1 MFKSKKKIDQ
11 NKINKITKKNNVKQ
25 ETVVCDTEHD
35 GKIFITKNQASWIR
49 IVRLSDQQGLNSD
62 EFVQLWKAKPEEKCK
77 IKIWGKMMDC
87 PRYTKSY
94 LKSYK
99 FTGLTHEADTIL
111 PMQVERILHEH
122 AHTLNCDLN
131 QSLVNWYEADGS
143 IGKHSDDTRQLKP
156 DSEIFSYSFGNAKRD
171 FILEPMEKGDGPKYK
186 IPLNNNIL
194 IIMGGKCQETHRHS
208 VPANKNQNTERR
220 INITF
225 RCFK

>member
-122 AHTLNCDLN
+122 AHTFVLSKRAHLPRTTYRKSE
-131 QSLVNWYEADGS
+131 QS
-143 IGKHSDDTRQLKP
+143 
-156 DSEIFSYSFGNAKRD
+156 
-171 FILEPMEKGDGPKYK
+171 
-186 IPLNNNIL
+186 
-194 IIMGGKCQETHRHS
+194 
-208 VPANKNQNTERR
+208 
-220 INITF
+220 
-225 RCFK
+225 